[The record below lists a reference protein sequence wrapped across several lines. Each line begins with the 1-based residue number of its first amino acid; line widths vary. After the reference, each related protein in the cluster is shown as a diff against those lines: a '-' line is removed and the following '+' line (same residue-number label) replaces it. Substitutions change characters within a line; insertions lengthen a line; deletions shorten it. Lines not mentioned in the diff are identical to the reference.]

1 MNKSTIAIINDSEV
15 TAGSLPNNII
25 SINAWDINWDDLSL
39 DENYIILGGH
49 MGSYDDQ
56 KFTYLQEEKEW
67 LKYAINSNAKILGI
81 CLGSQLIADAM
92 GGAAFL
98 SKNIEF
104 GFKNLEFLIDD
115 SLFDDFKNTKV
126 FSWHRDTFNIPP
138 EATLIAKTEYP
149 QIYSIKNSLALQFHP
164 EIKLDLFENWYD
176 SDLSKE
182 ELANYDVH
190 SELNY
195 LKRQLSTTRKK
206 RCITFITNGFR
217 LRIENRLY
225 IIKQSFISFK
235 NIILI

>member
-39 DENYIILGGH
+39 DDNYIILGGH

-182 ELANYDVH
+182 ELANYDVQ

-195 LKRQLSTTRKK
+195 LKDNSQQLEKTMHNFYNKWIALK
-206 RCITFITNGFR
+206 H
-217 LRIENRLY
+217 
-225 IIKQSFISFK
+225 
-235 NIILI
+235 

>member
-39 DENYIILGGH
+39 DDNYIILGGH

-176 SDLSKE
+176 SDLSKQ

-195 LKRQLSTTRKK
+195 LKDNSLQL
-206 RCITFITNGFR
+206 
-217 LRIENRLY
+217 E
-225 IIKQSFISFK
+225 QSMNNFYNKWIALK
-235 NIILI
+235 H

>member
-39 DENYIILGGH
+39 DDNYIILGGH

-115 SLFDDFKNTKV
+115 YLFDDFKNTKV

-182 ELANYDVH
+182 ELANYDVN

-195 LKRQLSTTRKK
+195 LKDNSQQLEKTMHNFYNKW
-206 RCITFITNGFR
+206 IA
-217 LRIENRLY
+217 
-225 IIKQSFISFK
+225 FK
-235 NIILI
+235 N

>member
-25 SINAWDINWDDLSL
+25 SINAWDINWDELSL
-39 DENYIILGGH
+39 DDNYIILGGH

-67 LKYAINSNAKILGI
+67 LKYAINLNAKILGI

-182 ELANYDVH
+182 ELANYDVR

-195 LKRQLSTTRKK
+195 LKENSQQLEKTMHNFYNKW
-206 RCITFITNGFR
+206 
-217 LRIENRLY
+217 
-225 IIKQSFISFK
+225 ISFK
-235 NIILI
+235 N

>member
-39 DENYIILGGH
+39 DDNYIILGGH

-195 LKRQLSTTRKK
+195 LKDNSLQL
-206 RCITFITNGFR
+206 
-217 LRIENRLY
+217 E
-225 IIKQSFISFK
+225 QSMHNFYNKWIAFK
-235 NIILI
+235 N

>member
-25 SINAWDINWDDLSL
+25 SINAWDIDWNDLSL
-39 DENYIILGGH
+39 DDNYIILGGH

-190 SELNY
+190 SELHY
-195 LKRQLSTTRKK
+195 LKVNSQQLEKTMHNFYNKW
-206 RCITFITNGFR
+206 IA
-217 LRIENRLY
+217 
-225 IIKQSFISFK
+225 FK
-235 NIILI
+235 N

>member
-15 TAGSLPNNII
+15 TAGSLPNSII

-39 DENYIILGGH
+39 DDNYIILGGH

-56 KFTYLQEEKEW
+56 NFTYLQEEKEW

-104 GFKNLEFLIDD
+104 GFKNLEFLVDD

-182 ELANYDVH
+182 ELANYDVY

-195 LKRQLSTTRKK
+195 LKDNSQQLEKTMHNFYNKW
-206 RCITFITNGFR
+206 IA
-217 LRIENRLY
+217 
-225 IIKQSFISFK
+225 FK
-235 NIILI
+235 N

>member
-39 DENYIILGGH
+39 DDNYIILGGH

-182 ELANYDVH
+182 ELANYEVR

-195 LKRQLSTTRKK
+195 LKENSQQLEKTMHNFYNKW
-206 RCITFITNGFR
+206 
-217 LRIENRLY
+217 
-225 IIKQSFISFK
+225 ISFK
-235 NIILI
+235 N

>member
-25 SINAWDINWDDLSL
+25 SINAWDINWDELSL
-39 DENYIILGGH
+39 DDNYIILGGH

-182 ELANYDVH
+182 ELANYDVG

-195 LKRQLSTTRKK
+195 LKENSQQLEKTMHNFYNKW
-206 RCITFITNGFR
+206 
-217 LRIENRLY
+217 
-225 IIKQSFISFK
+225 ISFK
-235 NIILI
+235 N

>member
-39 DENYIILGGH
+39 DDNYIILGGH

-195 LKRQLSTTRKK
+195 LKDNSQQ
-206 RCITFITNGFR
+206 
-217 LRIENRLY
+217 IEQTMHNFY
-225 IIKQSFISFK
+225 NKWIEFK
-235 NIILI
+235 N

>member
-1 MNKSTIAIINDSEV
+1 MNNKTIAIINDSEV

-25 SINAWDINWDDLSL
+25 SINAWDIIWDDLSL
-39 DENYIILGGH
+39 DDNYIILGGH
-49 MGSYDDQ
+49 MGSYDDK
-56 KFTYLQEEKEW
+56 KFTYLQDEKQW
-67 LKYAINSNAKILGI
+67 LKIAINANTKILGI

-104 GFKNLEFLIDD
+104 GFKNLEFLIED

-126 FSWHRDTFNIPP
+126 FSWHRDTFNLPS

-176 SDLSKE
+176 SDLSKQ
-182 ELANYDVH
+182 ELANYDVQ

-195 LKRQLSTTRKK
+195 LKDNSKQLEKSMHNFYNKW
-206 RCITFITNGFR
+206 
-217 LRIENRLY
+217 
-225 IIKQSFISFK
+225 ISLK
-235 NIILI
+235 H

>member
-1 MNKSTIAIINDSEV
+1 MNNKTIAIINDSEV
-15 TAGSLPNNII
+15 TAGSLPDNIN

-39 DENYIILGGH
+39 DDNFIILGGH
-49 MGSYDDQ
+49 MGAYDDQ
-56 KFTYLQEEKEW
+56 KFTYLQEEKKW
-67 LKYAINSNAKILGI
+67 LKYAINANSKILGI

-92 GGAAFL
+92 GGSAFL

-126 FSWHRDTFNIPP
+126 FSWHRDTFNIPL

-149 QIYSIKNSLALQFHP
+149 QIFSIKNSLALQFHP

-195 LKRQLSTTRKK
+195 LKDNFQQLEKSMHNFYNKW
-206 RCITFITNGFR
+206 IAFNH
-217 LRIENRLY
+217 
-225 IIKQSFISFK
+225 
-235 NIILI
+235 

>member
-25 SINAWDINWDDLSL
+25 SINAGDINWDELSL
-39 DENYIILGGH
+39 DDNYIILGGH

-182 ELANYDVH
+182 ELANYDVR

-195 LKRQLSTTRKK
+195 LKENSQQLEKTMHNFYNKW
-206 RCITFITNGFR
+206 
-217 LRIENRLY
+217 
-225 IIKQSFISFK
+225 ISFK
-235 NIILI
+235 N

>member
-1 MNKSTIAIINDSEV
+1 MNKKTIAIINHSEV
-15 TAGSLPNNII
+15 TTGSLPNNII

-39 DENYIILGGH
+39 DDNYIVLGGH

-56 KFTYLQEEKEW
+56 KFTYLQEEKQW
-67 LKYAINSNAKILGI
+67 LKNAINANAKILGI

-92 GGAAFL
+92 GGSAFL

-115 SLFDDFKNTKV
+115 SLIDDFKNTKV

-176 SDLSKE
+176 SDLSKQ

-195 LKRQLSTTRKK
+195 LKDNSLQL
-206 RCITFITNGFR
+206 
-217 LRIENRLY
+217 E
-225 IIKQSFISFK
+225 QSMNNFYNKWIALK
-235 NIILI
+235 H